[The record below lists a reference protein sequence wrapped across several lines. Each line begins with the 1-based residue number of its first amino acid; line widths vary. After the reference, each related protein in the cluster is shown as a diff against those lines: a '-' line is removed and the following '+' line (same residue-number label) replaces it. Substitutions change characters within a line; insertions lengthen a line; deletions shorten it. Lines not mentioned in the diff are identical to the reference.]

1 MRLTYF
7 EEMYNRNVTMM
18 IAPGTKITFNEKNE
32 AVFKSMGLS
41 YAIAVNRIVSIELL
55 EEE

>member
-32 AVFKSMGLS
+32 AVFKSMGLG